1 VEKSLK
7 QDGEMT
13 DVSLDVICA
22 QIRGLPDDYLNLS
35 ILGEFV
41 AMSPRT
47 LAEQVKRNKIRATLF
62 ANRYRVDKDEACRL
76 AGANFCKIK
85 GWKRLVDI
93 CKAVGIHRNIGESI
107 CRQCELPC
115 ELDLNGHMRVPGEAE
130 LHIKTW
136 IDEKMQRQDWVRKT
150 EFAKSIGEHP
160 TLIDT
165 VCRKIGLAIDHDMSG
180 LVVLSPEAQQGFLEW
195 RERRDMHRQGVIE
208 QGGKTFYSLAKA
220 ADDAA
225 CFFAAPGSPDFDK
238 MTKTYYRR
246 FSFWIQE
253 GLPYRTIKGKK
264 YFTTSIYNDLV
275 DDLSVAEASRVAGV
289 CKTTIKSWI
298 RSGCIETHS
307 GVAKRRSLSKKQF
320 VEVLRTKYRES
331 PVLRK
336 KPFIPVKVL
345 PSLMEW
351 AERLDLRGEESVI
364 KALAGAMKIPER
376 ELESL
381 RSGCGLI
388 SRKVKV
394 KLDEW
399 TLLRESGMLIDVHPE
414 FQGMRASKA
423 RAMVDE
429 ILAKNY
435 VPVEAHVIAFLSVFT
450 GAECRTVE
458 TWLHVDNADSFL
470 KVEVSELLEQIIS
483 HQGARFYSGTDHFT
497 VGDFLVH
504 PHTQDYGVVK
514 GCIDSKRILVEW
526 KSMGELH
533 MVHTPRA
540 VGVPAALAMIS

>member
-1 VEKSLK
+1 
-7 QDGEMT
+7 
-13 DVSLDVICA
+13 
-22 QIRGLPDDYLNLS
+22 
-35 ILGEFV
+35 
-41 AMSPRT
+41 
-47 LAEQVKRNKIRATLF
+47 
-62 ANRYRVDKDEACRL
+62 
-76 AGANFCKIK
+76 
-85 GWKRLVDI
+85 
-93 CKAVGIHRNIGESI
+93 
-107 CRQCELPC
+107 
-115 ELDLNGHMRVPGEAE
+115 MRVPLEAE
-130 LHIKTW
+130 LHIRTW
-136 IDEKMQRQDWVRKT
+136 VDEKMQRQDWVRKT
-150 EFAKSIGEHP
+150 DFAKAIGEHP

-208 QGGKTFYSLAKA
+208 QGDGTFYSLAKA

-225 CFFAAPGSPDFDK
+225 RFFAAPGSQDFDK
-238 MTKTYYRR
+238 MAKTYYRR

-253 GLPYRTIKGKK
+253 GLPFQTIKGKK

-298 RSGCIETHS
+298 RSGCMETHS

-336 KPFIPVKVL
+336 KPLIPVKVL

-351 AERLDLRGEESVI
+351 AEHLDLRGEESVI
-364 KALAGAMKIPER
+364 KALAEAMKIPER
-376 ELESL
+376 ELEPL

-388 SRKVKV
+388 PRKVKA

-399 TLLRESGMLIDVHPE
+399 TLLRESGMMIDVHPE
-414 FQGMRASKA
+414 FQGMRVSKA

-435 VPVEAHVIAFLSVFT
+435 VPVEAHIIAFLSVFT
-450 GAECRTVE
+450 GAERRTVE

-470 KVEVSELLEQIIS
+470 KVEVSELLEQIIN
-483 HQGARFYSGTDHFT
+483 HRGGRFYSDTDHYT
-497 VGDFLVH
+497 AGEFLVH

-514 GCIDSKRILVEW
+514 GCIGSKRILVEW
-526 KSMGELH
+526 KSMGELQ
-533 MVHTPRA
+533 MVHTPMA
-540 VGVPAALAMIS
+540 VGVLGALAMSS